1 MHEQQSATPVCKSR
15 GCERVIQRSTPT
27 EMADAS
33 FPKWQ
38 NEDGEVFPSAK
49 TLAVKSQILNFWDR
63 KTGDPTAKV
72 IVFTVWRGMLEI
84 LSKIFHSE
92 GWEHTTLHG
101 GLDQKARDENIE
113 NFKSDPTVKILIA
126 TLTTGGTGLNLTC
139 ASKAILC
146 EPWWHSGAED
156 QAFGR
161 LYR

>member
-15 GCERVIQRSTPT
+15 GCEKVIQRSTPT
-27 EMADAS
+27 EMADVS

-38 NEDGEVFPSAK
+38 NEDGEV
-49 TLAVKSQILNFWDR
+49 
-63 KTGDPTAKV
+63 
-72 IVFTVWRGMLEI
+72 
-84 LSKIFHSE
+84 FHSE